1 MFSSTPGGTCI
12 GPQMNEEARAMEIE
26 RTKALSIVATTQL
39 SQFSLWDNVRLGSP
53 DMAFLE
59 NSDF

>member
-1 MFSSTPGGTCI
+1 
-12 GPQMNEEARAMEIE
+12 MNEEARAMEIE